1 MTLKKTE
8 KKRTA
13 IYAGFKP
20 AQMAVL
26 QFNQS
31 FFERKGKEKNFN
43 DILDHF
49 FNKNYIYTKTNTKA
63 STSAK
68 TSANAKTSVKG
79 GGKTN
84 QRTFSFFCTSVFII
98 NTYSPG

>member
-1 MTLKKTE
+1 M
-8 KKRTA
+8 RT
-13 IYAGFKP
+13 F
-20 AQMAVL
+20 L
-26 QFNQS
+26 QQKLYN
-31 FFERKGKEKNFN
+31 
-43 DILDHF
+43 
-49 FNKNYIYTKTNTKA
+49 IYTKTNAKAKA

-84 QRTFSFFCTSVFII
+84 QRTFSFFCTSSVFIL

>member
-1 MTLKKTE
+1 MIFLKGK
-8 KKRTA
+8 
-13 IYAGFKP
+13 
-20 AQMAVL
+20 
-26 QFNQS
+26 
-31 FFERKGKEKNFN
+31 ERKGKEKNFN
-43 DILDHF
+43 DILEHF
-49 FNKNYIYTKTNTKA
+49 FNKNYIYTKT

-84 QRTFSFFCTSVFII
+84 QRTFSFFCTSVFIL

>member
-1 MTLKKTE
+1 M
-8 KKRTA
+8 
-13 IYAGFKP
+13 I
-20 AQMAVL
+20 
-26 QFNQS
+26 

-43 DILDHF
+43 DILEHF
-49 FNKNYIYTKTNTKA
+49 FNKNYIYTKA

-84 QRTFSFFCTSVFII
+84 LRTFSFSVAPFFGLYIF
-98 NTYSPG
+98 TRLK

>member
-1 MTLKKTE
+1 M
-8 KKRTA
+8 
-13 IYAGFKP
+13 I
-20 AQMAVL
+20 
-26 QFNQS
+26 

-43 DILDHF
+43 DILEHF
-49 FNKNYIYTKTNTKA
+49 FNKNYIYTKTNAKA

-84 QRTFSFFCTSVFII
+84 LRTFSFFCSSVFSLGHFHQVKM
-98 NTYSPG
+98 TLTKK